1 MKMKCA
7 IIMYPPFSSD
17 GVGRLG
23 SQNNSNWPRKV
34 CFFLTVLQDSN
45 KLNCISVF
53 STVSVSCSE
62 YILFIFSRNFPI
74 LAWFDCSDRR
84 SRRQYI
90 GELFRKIYLGH
101 FTLPRLN
108 FLRFLP
114 LPLSLS
120 LSVTTSV
127 GKIVCENGH
136 RDCRAPEVHAS
147 PRLIQRRTMHFAIL
161 LMMAKRRIHPVPNM
175 CRHLTSAEVV
185 SRGGAGWEPNWAWNK
200 NHIVCCSIWATDY
213 PLWQKK
219 ITYIPCNYSNCS
231 GPNKRALL
239 LY

>member
-114 LPLSLS
+114 LPPSLSLS
-120 LSVTTSV
+120 LGDNFSRKNCLWKWAPWLQSARGACIPSSDSAAHNALCNPVND
-127 GKIVCENGH
+127 GKETNSSGSQHVSPSNIRRGCE
-136 RDCRAPEVHAS
+136 
-147 PRLIQRRTMHFAIL
+147 QRWRWLGTKLGM
-161 LMMAKRRIHPVPNM
+161 
-175 CRHLTSAEVV
+175 E
-185 SRGGAGWEPNWAWNK
+185 
-200 NHIVCCSIWATDY
+200 
-213 PLWQKK
+213 
-219 ITYIPCNYSNCS
+219 
-231 GPNKRALL
+231 
-239 LY
+239 